1 LIDGIHDEI
10 IQTRRR
16 FMDELMDAQHTYNEA
31 GTFPSFS
38 LEAQEAL
45 AYRKRFRGMI
55 GVASKVPLKNHSVLS
70 LVYTPGVAAP
80 CLEIAKAPL
89 SSFDYTIR
97 GNTIA
102 LVSDGSSAFG
112 LGNIGPMAAL
122 PMLED
127 ACILFKTFGG
137 VDAFP
142 ISLNTQDV
150 EQMLST
156 CMALRPTFGGICLS
170 SIASPRCFT
179 LAEHLSRA
187 ANIPVLHAEQH
198 ATAAAILGGLYNALK
213 LVGREPWNVRVVI
226 NGAGPGGIGIARL
239 LLYAGFQHILVCDRL
254 GILHRYRL
262 HNMNWAK
269 VDIARQTNTADITGT
284 LADAVRGADV
294 VIGLS
299 SWNAITPQMVGS
311 MAKHPILFVLAVP
324 DPEITPEEALAAG
337 AAVVATGR
345 PDTPNLISNALV
357 LPGIFRGAMDVRAT
371 EINQDMLLAAAFAIA
386 DLVPPNHLSP
396 QQIVPSLMD
405 YAVAPHVARAVAEAA
420 QRSGVAQ
427 IKKSPVEVEV
437 QARATIYEG
446 HRPVPPPSHR
456 SATLD
461 EQALELH
468 LRYQG
473 LLQIAP
479 KMPIRDQSIL
489 NSFYLPPGIPEA
501 TRQIIARPDAIFDY
515 TGKSNRVAIVSDGSA
530 VLGLGNIGP
539 RAALPVM
546 EGKAILF
553 QTFGGIEAY
562 PICLAT
568 QDVEEIISAVEH
580 LAPAFGGVN
589 LEDISAP
596 RCFEVEERLRNSLTI
611 PVFHDDQHGTATV
624 TLAGIMNALRLVD
637 KRKED
642 VTAVI
647 MGAGAAGIAVAKILL
662 AWGIGKLLLVNR
674 AGILYPG
681 RADLTPMQE
690 ELAARI
696 NPEGKNG
703 GLAEALV
710 GADIFIGVSGPGI
723 VSRSMVQSMA
733 SDPIIFGLANP
744 IPEIM
749 PEEAKAAGARVV
761 ATGRSDY
768 PNQVNNSLAFPG
780 LFRGALDV
788 RACVIN
794 DAMKLAAAECL
805 ASLVTEQELEEGQ
818 IIPQSMN
825 YDVAPALAAA
835 VAQAAMDSGVARLRV
850 DPQIVALHCHDFVY
864 EGLLTPIPPLEE
876 LHS

>member
-1 LIDGIHDEI
+1 MDQTTERQPIHNQAGI
-10 IQTRRR
+10 
-16 FMDELMDAQHTYNEA
+16 LPA
-31 GTFPSFS
+31 FS

-45 AYRKRFRGMI
+45 AYRKRLRGMI
-55 GVASKVPLKNHSVLS
+55 GVASKVPLKDRSVLS

-89 SSFDYTIR
+89 SSFDYTMR

-112 LGNIGPMAAL
+112 MGNIGPMAAL

-127 ACILFKTFGG
+127 ACILFKTFSG

-142 ISLNTQDV
+142 ISLDTQDV
-150 EQMLST
+150 EQMVTT

-179 LAEHLSRA
+179 LAEHLGRA
-187 ANIPVLHAEQH
+187 ANLPVLHAEQH
-198 ATAAAILGGLYNALK
+198 ATATAILGGLYNALK
-213 LVGREPWNVRVVI
+213 LVGKAPETVRVVI
-226 NGAGPGGIGIARL
+226 NGAGPGGIGVARL
-239 LLYAGFQHILVCDRL
+239 LLYAGFQHLLVCDRL
-254 GILHRYRL
+254 GILNRYRPR
-262 HNMNWAK
+262 NMNWAK
-269 VDIARQTNTADITGT
+269 VDIARQTNPADLAGT

-299 SWNAITPQMVGS
+299 SWNTITPQMVAS
-311 MAKHPILFVLAVP
+311 MAKDPVLFVLAVP
-324 DPEITPEEALAAG
+324 DPEITPEAARAAG
-337 AAVVATGR
+337 AVVVATGR

-371 EINQDMLLAAAFAIA
+371 EMNQAMLLAAARAIA
-386 DLVPPNHLSP
+386 EAVPPHQLAP

-405 YAVAPHVARAVAEAA
+405 YALTPQVARAVAEAA
-420 QRSGVAQ
+420 QRSSVASVA
-427 IKKSPVEVEV
+427 KSPVEVEA
-437 QARATIYEG
+437 QTRATIYEG

-456 SATLD
+456 SATLE

-473 LLQIAP
+473 LLETVP
-479 KMPIRDQSIL
+479 KMPIRDQSVL

-501 TRQIIARPDAIFDY
+501 TRQILAHPDAVFDY
-515 TGKSNRVAIVSDGSA
+515 TGKSNRVAIVTDGSA
-530 VLGLGNIGP
+530 VLGLGNIGA

-553 QTFGGIEAY
+553 QTFAGIEAY

-568 QDVEEIISAVEH
+568 QEVEEIVAAVEQI
-580 LAPAFGGVN
+580 APAFGGVN

-596 RCFEVEERLRNSLTI
+596 RCFEVEERLRSQLSI

-624 TLAGIMNALRLVD
+624 TLAGIMNALRLVH

-642 VTAVI
+642 VTAVL
-647 MGAGAAGIAVAKILL
+647 MGPGAAGIAVANILL
-662 AWGIGKLLLVNR
+662 AWGIGKLVPVNR
-674 AGILYPG
+674 AGMLWPG
-681 RADLTPMQE
+681 RTDLNPVQQQ
-690 ELAARI
+690 LAALT
-696 NPEGKNG
+696 NPEARQGT
-703 GLAEALV
+703 LADALA
-710 GADIFIGVSGPGI
+710 GADIFIGVSGPG
-723 VSRSMVQSMA
+723 VLTRAMVQSMA
-733 SDPIIFGLANP
+733 ADAIVFALANP

-749 PEEAKAAGARVV
+749 PEEARAAGARVV

-780 LFRGALDV
+780 LFRGALDT
-788 RACVIN
+788 RARVIN
-794 DAMKLAAAECL
+794 DEMKVAAAERL
-805 ASLVTEQELEEGQ
+805 ASLVTSQELEEGQ

-825 YDVAPALAAA
+825 YDVAPAIAAA

-850 DPQIVALHCHDFVY
+850 DPQLVMQHCHDFIY
-864 EGLLTPIPPLEE
+864 EGLLTPVPAVGETRV
-876 LHS
+876 